1 MEIFSEE
8 YKKEIQQELDTW
20 FGALKIGGDENA

>member
-8 YKKEIQQELDTW
+8 YKKQIQHDLDTW
-20 FGALKIGGDENA
+20 FGALSYGENK